1 MPLTSMKEHSRE
13 VCRGKPVRRL
23 CRLDLALGGRRMTYN
38 EHAAADRE
46 SLWPPQS
53 GLASGAVRLF
63 RLHHHSL
70 ILDPD
75 RVASRLTMTITEV
88 TSKIGERPADRES
101 HPSPGPVS
109 REPVRSRIGIVPLL
123 ITLAAVALAG
133 VLGWA
138 MWGVYMGAPWTRDA
152 TVRAYVVTMAP
163 EVAGRI
169 VELHVVDN
177 KYVRKG
183 DLLLVIDPTNF
194 RIAVS
199 QAEAAVQQAQAS
211 VKNVEAQMSVQQAQI
226 SASQAQLRQGGAA
239 LVFAQQQADRYQ
251 KLATDGWG
259 TVQNA
264 QQFTSQLH
272 QQEATVQS
280 AQDNLNQTLR
290 QVETLKAQRLSAE
303 AGLAQAEAQMNQAQ
317 VNLERTRILA
327 PVDGYVTN
335 LLAQLGDYINVGV
348 NTISLVDADSFWVD
362 GYFEETNLAPIRVG
376 DPAQIKL
383 MGHGQIVRG
392 HVDSIARAINVANAQ
407 PNSQGVATVNPIF
420 TWVRLA
426 QRIPVRIHI
435 DEVPPN
441 VVLSAG
447 MTATVEIEE
456 SAGASAK

>member
-1 MPLTSMKEHSRE
+1 
-13 VCRGKPVRRL
+13 
-23 CRLDLALGGRRMTYN
+23 MT
-38 EHAAADRE
+38 
-46 SLWPPQS
+46 
-53 GLASGAVRLF
+53 V
-63 RLHHHSL
+63 
-70 ILDPD
+70 
-75 RVASRLTMTITEV
+75 TEV
-88 TSKIGERPADRES
+88 TSKRDKVVDDIAPLRPPPS
-101 HPSPGPVS
+101 HTATKRNMEIRPF
-109 REPVRSRIGIVPLL
+109 L

-133 VLGWA
+133 LLGWA
-138 MWGVYMGAPWTRDA
+138 MWGVYMEAPWTRDA

-199 QAEAAVQQAQAS
+199 QSEASVQQAQAS
-211 VKNVEAQMSVQQAQI
+211 VQNIEAQMTVQQAQI
-226 SASQAQLRQGGAA
+226 NASQAQLKQGRAA
-239 LVFAQQQADRYQ
+239 LVFAQQQAERYQ
-251 KLATDGWG
+251 TLAKDGWG

-272 QQEATVQS
+272 QQEAAVQS
-280 AQDNLNQTLR
+280 AQENLNQALR

-303 AGLAQAEAQMNQAQ
+303 AGLAQAKAQLNQAQ
-317 VNLERTRILA
+317 VNLERTRIVA

-335 LLAQLGDYINVGV
+335 LLAQLGDYVNIGV

-383 MGHGQIVRG
+383 MGRDQIVRG

-407 PNSQGVATVNPIF
+407 PNNQGVATVNPIF

-426 QRIPVRIHI
+426 QRVPVRIHI
-435 DEVPPN
+435 DEVPPG
-441 VVLSAG
+441 VVLTAG
-447 MTATVEIEE
+447 MTATIEIDDRGH
-456 SAGASAK
+456 SPPK